1 MRAKLAKSAPFI
13 LLGLVF
19 LMLVFLNIFYQ
30 DQWMDSD
37 MAAEMVFSRV
47 LAEGGHIF
55 ATPDWYYATE
65 FKFLFT
71 HLIMGPLLR
80 IMDNWHVIRTITQL
94 VYYALI
100 IVAYFYVMK
109 PLKISK
115 GLTALAACVVLLPF
129 SETMMFYMQMSNFYI
144 PHSLIILVFY
154 GMFLRLAGKV
164 AYKKWQ
170 KAVLLVCYVLL
181 GVCCGLSGIRYML
194 AMQGPLVVAG
204 FFYWLSSDAFKEF
217 RAGFGFGDESA
228 GQDAEKLSK
237 DTDAKSGKSRIL
249 QPGIVNEATC
259 ENGKKLLKCEE
270 AGYFYYSL
278 LGVVCSLAGYVINAV
293 WVSRQYVFQTYESTN
308 FIAVYQG
315 EFLERLQNAF
325 GSLLMFFGYIPQ
337 KSVLSLRGIIS
348 VIAFVL
354 IGIFVFCTRR
364 AYKSCKGIRFFAV
377 MFVIVAFAVNVFA
390 FVFTNSTMVPRYYI
404 TIMIFA
410 LPVIAMYL
418 EEEKVVFDKTLVFL
432 ILAACL
438 FLSSAKTFYS
448 YITVDKNAPKRE
460 VAAFLAENDY
470 DFGFAT
476 FDNANVITELTNGEV
491 EIAHI
496 WNIDD
501 MDFFKWSSPVKYYED
516 GYHTGETF
524 LLLTTAETVEFADSK
539 AVERGEAVY
548 EDEYYTVY
556 VYENVEAL
564 LECGSGR

>member
-1 MRAKLAKSAPFI
+1 MKIKITKSLPYI
-13 LLGLVF
+13 VLGLVF

-47 LAEGGHIF
+47 LSEGGHF
-55 ATPDWYYATE
+55 LATPDWYYATE

-71 HLIMGPLLR
+71 HLIMGPLFR

-94 VYYALI
+94 VYYVLI
-100 IVAYFYVMK
+100 VVAYFFVMK
-109 PLKISK
+109 PLKVSK
-115 GLTALAACVVLLPF
+115 ELTALTACVVLLPF

-164 AYKKWQ
+164 EYRTWQ
-170 KAVLLVCYVLL
+170 KAVLLFCYILL
-181 GVCCGLSGIRYML
+181 GICCGLSGIRYLL
-194 AMQGPLVVAG
+194 AMQCPLVVAG
-204 FFYWLSSDAFKEF
+204 FFYWMSSDAFKDFRLEF
-217 RAGFGFGDESA
+217 RFC
-228 GQDAEKLSK
+228 AEN
-237 DTDAKSGKSRIL
+237 
-249 QPGIVNEATC
+249 VV
-259 ENGKKLLKCEE
+259 ENGRKLLKCEE

-278 LGVVCSLAGYVINAV
+278 LGAVSSLVGYVLNAV
-293 WVSRQYVFQTYESTN
+293 WISKKYVFQTYDTTN
-308 FIAVYQG
+308 FISVYQG

-337 KSVLSLRGIIS
+337 KSVLSLRGIITLIS
-348 VIAFVL
+348 FVMV
-354 IGIFVFCTRR
+354 GVFVFCTRK

-377 MFVIVAFAVNVFA
+377 MFVVVSFIINIFA
-390 FVFTNSTMVPRYYI
+390 FVFTTSTMVPRYYI

-418 EEEKVVFDKTLVFL
+418 EEEKIVFDKTLVFL

-448 YITVDKNAPKRE
+448 YITVDKNAPRRE
-460 VAAFLAENDY
+460 VAEFLAENDY

-476 FDNANVITELTNGEV
+476 FENANVITELTNGEV
-491 EIAHI
+491 EMANI

-501 MDFFKWSSPVKYYED
+501 MDFFKWSSPVKYYEE

-524 LLLTTAETVEFADSK
+524 LLLTTAETIEFADSK
-539 AVERGEAVY
+539 AVKRGEIVY
-548 EDEYYTVY
+548 EDNYYTVY
-556 VYENVEAL
+556 VYESVEAL
-564 LECGSGR
+564 LACGSNR